1 MLDVLIGMAALIG
14 LGAFWRWWQPGGL
27 DGDRTRGF
35 LTAIVYYYLL
45 PALVLQVLWG
55 GDLGLDSVRIAIVSA
70 ACVLLGMTLGWLAGR
85 LLRAPA
91 AVVGAMILAAGYPNA
106 TYMGL
111 PVLDAI
117 LGPEGRSIAIQ
128 FDYFAATP
136 LLLTVG
142 AILAQHFGQTAS
154 SEAAW
159 RRLLRVPPLIAAVV
173 AVGLNLVGMPMPSW
187 LDHVLGLL
195 AAGVVPLMLLALGM
209 SLSLSAVT
217 AQTTLRATPVIVI
230 QLALMPVFA
239 LVLADT
245 LGLTGAERLG
255 TVLEAAMPAMVFG
268 IIFCDRYGLDAKFY
282 SMTVTVSTVLSLAT
296 LPLWLTLLQG

>member
-35 LTAIVYYYLL
+35 MTAIVYYYLL

-55 GDLGLDSVRIAIVSA
+55 GELGLDSIRIAIVSA
-70 ACVLLGMTLGWLAGR
+70 ACVLLGMSLGWIAGR

-91 AVVGAMILAAGYPNA
+91 TVIGAMILAAGYPNA

-117 LGPEGRSIAIQ
+117 LGAEGRSIAIQ

-136 LLLTVG
+136 LLLTMG
-142 AILAQHFGQTAS
+142 ALLAQQFGQGAS
-154 SEAAW
+154 GEAAW
-159 RRLLRVPPLIAAVV
+159 RRLVRVPPLIAAVT
-173 AVGLNLVGMPMPSW
+173 AVGLNLLAVSLPSW

-209 SLSLSAVT
+209 SLSLSAIT
-217 AQTTLRATPVIVI
+217 ARTAIRAAPVIVI
-230 QLALMPVFA
+230 QLALMPLFA
-239 LVLADT
+239 LLLTDA
-245 LGLTGAERLG
+245 LGLTGAERIG

-282 SMTVTVSTVLSLAT
+282 SMTVTISTVLSLAT